1 MIAGAAI
8 GAAVGGMAGKGVARA
23 VNPAEEDGYWRTS
36 YLRAPYY
43 TAGRTYDDYAP
54 AYRLGY
60 DSWSRYGG
68 TYDASEGR
76 LANEWETIKGKSR
89 LTWAEAK
96 QASRA
101 AWDRVERAIPGDF
114 DRDGK

>member
-1 MIAGAAI
+1 M
-8 GAAVGGMAGKGVARA
+8 GVARA
-23 VNPAEEDGYWRTS
+23 VNPAVEDRYWS
-36 YLRAPYY
+36 GAYVNAPYY
-43 TAGRTYDDYAP
+43 QSERTYEDYEP

-60 DSWSRYGG
+60 YGWSRYGG
-68 TYDASEGR
+68 KYDEYEGR
-76 LANEWETIKGKSR
+76 LANEWESIKGKSR
-89 LTWAEAK
+89 LTWDEAK